1 MSTYRERREA
11 KADRLREW
19 ADKRDTKATAGFK
32 KANDIADMIPFGQPI
47 LVGHHSEG
55 RARRDQERIRSGMT
69 AGIEHSNKADEFRRR
84 ADGIEH
90 AAENAV
96 YSDDVDAI
104 ERLTERIA
112 AREAERDRIKAYNA
126 TARKGEP
133 DGSLLDN
140 KQRENLLSI
149 AKVAS
154 YQLGKGG
161 AFPSYVLSNLGGT
174 IRKDKER
181 LDELNGGAPALFM
194 VQYQRPGEDW
204 TDYTE
209 RSTKAKAQFSERQAQ
224 NIYGWPTRI
233 KELAS

>member
-1 MSTYRERREA
+1 MTTYRERREA

-19 ADKRDTKATAGFK
+19 ADKRDTKAAAGFK

-55 RARRDQERIRSGMT
+55 RARRDQDRIRSGMT
-69 AGIEHSNKADEFRRR
+69 AGIENNRKAAEFRSR
-84 ADGIEH
+84 ADNIE
-90 AAENAV
+90 AAADNAV
-96 YSDDVDAI
+96 YSDDTDAI

-112 AREAERDRIKAYNA
+112 EREAERDRIKAYNA

-133 DGSLLDN
+133 DGSLLDD

-154 YQLGKGG
+154 WQLGKGG
-161 AFPSYVLSNLGGT
+161 SFPSYVLSNLGGT

-181 LDELNGGAPALFM
+181 LATLSGGSPALFM

-204 TDYTE
+204 TDYQT
-209 RSTKAKAQFSERQAQ
+209 RSTRRKAQFSEREAQ
-224 NIYGWPTRI
+224 SIYGWPTRI
-233 KELAS
+233 QEVTS